1 MKKIGFIGV
10 GIMGKSMV
18 RNLMKAGFELHIY
31 ARTRSKVEDVI
42 SEGAIFHET
51 IADCVKDCDAV
62 ITIVG
67 FPVDVEEVYF
77 DKGNIL
83 DSAKEGAYLI
93 DMTTTSPMLDQKI
106 AEEGTKRGFHV
117 LDAPVTGGDTGAKA
131 GTLSIL
137 VGGSREDYEACMPL
151 FKAMGTNINYQG
163 AAGSLSI
170 VIQSLSAIIYTP
182 VMLRL
187 LGQNEYG
194 LYQLGSS
201 AVSYLSLLSFGFN
214 SSYVKFY
221 FEYKVK
227 GEEEKIRRLNSI
239 FLLVFCCLAIVS
251 CIVGGVMI
259 ASANLIFNN
268 SLSPADVHQVRILM
282 FVLVLSTALTFPN
295 IIFDCYITAHEKY
308 IFQRLIL
315 IGATVLLPILTLPL
329 LYMGYKSTALV
340 AVNLFISVF
349 RTVMNVYYCFVKL
362 EMKFQFHGMQ
372 LKVLKNVSSFSIFI
386 FLNEIASQINWNVDK
401 VILGAVQGASVVAVY
416 SVGSQFNQYFINM
429 STAVSNVFIPRVN
442 KMVAERQGDDA
453 LTALFIKI
461 GRVQYVVLS
470 AILGG
475 YLLYGKFFI
484 MKWAGEGYDAAYY
497 VGALVMIPAIIPLI
511 QNIGIEIQK
520 AKNMHKFR
528 SIVYFIIAFANLG
541 ISVPLGKYYGAIGAA
556 FGTTLATV
564 VGNIILMN
572 WYYQTK
578 IGLNIKAFF
587 KSMIRPTI
595 VLIIAYMEGLLV
607 KSFFAVDS
615 WFDFISQGAIF
626 ICVYGILLY
635 RWGFNQEEKENVR
648 RMFKRN

>member
-1 MKKIGFIGV
+1 
-10 GIMGKSMV
+10 
-18 RNLMKAGFELHIY
+18 
-31 ARTRSKVEDVI
+31 
-42 SEGAIFHET
+42 
-51 IADCVKDCDAV
+51 
-62 ITIVG
+62 
-67 FPVDVEEVYF
+67 
-77 DKGNIL
+77 
-83 DSAKEGAYLI
+83 
-93 DMTTTSPMLDQKI
+93 
-106 AEEGTKRGFHV
+106 
-117 LDAPVTGGDTGAKA
+117 
-131 GTLSIL
+131 
-137 VGGSREDYEACMPL
+137 
-151 FKAMGTNINYQG
+151 
-163 AAGSLSI
+163 
-170 VIQSLSAIIYTP
+170 
-182 VMLRL
+182 
-187 LGQNEYG
+187 
-194 LYQLGSS
+194 
-201 AVSYLSLLSFGFN
+201 
-214 SSYVKFY
+214 
-221 FEYKVK
+221 
-227 GEEEKIRRLNSI
+227 
-239 FLLVFCCLAIVS
+239 
-251 CIVGGVMI
+251 
-259 ASANLIFNN
+259 
-268 SLSPADVHQVRILM
+268 
-282 FVLVLSTALTFPN
+282 
-295 IIFDCYITAHEKY
+295 
-308 IFQRLIL
+308 
-315 IGATVLLPILTLPL
+315 
-329 LYMGYKSTALV
+329 MGYKSTALV

-372 LKVLKNVSSFSIFI
+372 LKVLKNVGSFSIFI

-442 KMVAERQGDDA
+442 KMVAERQGDDT

>member
-1 MKKIGFIGV
+1 MQKKV
-10 GIMGKSMV
+10 NQLKM
-18 RNLMKAGFELHIY
+18 
-31 ARTRSKVEDVI
+31 
-42 SEGAIFHET
+42 GAI
-51 IADCVKDCDAV
+51 
-62 ITIVG
+62 
-67 FPVDVEEVYF
+67 
-77 DKGNIL
+77 
-83 DSAKEGAYLI
+83 
-93 DMTTTSPMLDQKI
+93 
-106 AEEGTKRGFHV
+106 
-117 LDAPVTGGDTGAKA
+117 
-131 GTLSIL
+131 LS
-137 VGGSREDYEACMPL
+137 Y
-151 FKAMGTNINYQG
+151 
-163 AAGSLSI
+163 LSI

-349 RTVMNVYYCFVKL
+349 RTVMNVYYCIVKL

-372 LKVLKNVSSFSIFI
+372 LKVLKNVGSFSIFI

>member
-1 MKKIGFIGV
+1 
-10 GIMGKSMV
+10 
-18 RNLMKAGFELHIY
+18 
-31 ARTRSKVEDVI
+31 
-42 SEGAIFHET
+42 
-51 IADCVKDCDAV
+51 
-62 ITIVG
+62 
-67 FPVDVEEVYF
+67 
-77 DKGNIL
+77 
-83 DSAKEGAYLI
+83 
-93 DMTTTSPMLDQKI
+93 
-106 AEEGTKRGFHV
+106 
-117 LDAPVTGGDTGAKA
+117 
-131 GTLSIL
+131 
-137 VGGSREDYEACMPL
+137 
-151 FKAMGTNINYQG
+151 
-163 AAGSLSI
+163 
-170 VIQSLSAIIYTP
+170 
-182 VMLRL
+182 
-187 LGQNEYG
+187 
-194 LYQLGSS
+194 
-201 AVSYLSLLSFGFN
+201 
-214 SSYVKFY
+214 
-221 FEYKVK
+221 
-227 GEEEKIRRLNSI
+227 
-239 FLLVFCCLAIVS
+239 
-251 CIVGGVMI
+251 MI
-259 ASANLIFNN
+259 ASANLIFNS

-349 RTVMNVYYCFVKL
+349 RTVMNVYYCIVKL

-372 LKVLKNVSSFSIFI
+372 LKVLKNVGSFSIFI

-607 KSFFAVDS
+607 KSFCSRFV
-615 WFDFISQGAIF
+615 
-626 ICVYGILLY
+626 V
-635 RWGFNQEEKENVR
+635 
-648 RMFKRN
+648 

>member
-1 MKKIGFIGV
+1 
-10 GIMGKSMV
+10 
-18 RNLMKAGFELHIY
+18 
-31 ARTRSKVEDVI
+31 
-42 SEGAIFHET
+42 
-51 IADCVKDCDAV
+51 
-62 ITIVG
+62 
-67 FPVDVEEVYF
+67 
-77 DKGNIL
+77 
-83 DSAKEGAYLI
+83 
-93 DMTTTSPMLDQKI
+93 
-106 AEEGTKRGFHV
+106 
-117 LDAPVTGGDTGAKA
+117 
-131 GTLSIL
+131 
-137 VGGSREDYEACMPL
+137 
-151 FKAMGTNINYQG
+151 
-163 AAGSLSI
+163 
-170 VIQSLSAIIYTP
+170 
-182 VMLRL
+182 
-187 LGQNEYG
+187 
-194 LYQLGSS
+194 
-201 AVSYLSLLSFGFN
+201 
-214 SSYVKFY
+214 
-221 FEYKVK
+221 
-227 GEEEKIRRLNSI
+227 
-239 FLLVFCCLAIVS
+239 
-251 CIVGGVMI
+251 
-259 ASANLIFNN
+259 
-268 SLSPADVHQVRILM
+268 M

-349 RTVMNVYYCFVKL
+349 RTVMNVYYCIVKL

-372 LKVLKNVSSFSIFI
+372 LKVLKNVGSFSIFI

>member
-1 MKKIGFIGV
+1 
-10 GIMGKSMV
+10 
-18 RNLMKAGFELHIY
+18 
-31 ARTRSKVEDVI
+31 
-42 SEGAIFHET
+42 
-51 IADCVKDCDAV
+51 
-62 ITIVG
+62 
-67 FPVDVEEVYF
+67 
-77 DKGNIL
+77 
-83 DSAKEGAYLI
+83 
-93 DMTTTSPMLDQKI
+93 
-106 AEEGTKRGFHV
+106 
-117 LDAPVTGGDTGAKA
+117 
-131 GTLSIL
+131 
-137 VGGSREDYEACMPL
+137 
-151 FKAMGTNINYQG
+151 
-163 AAGSLSI
+163 
-170 VIQSLSAIIYTP
+170 
-182 VMLRL
+182 
-187 LGQNEYG
+187 
-194 LYQLGSS
+194 
-201 AVSYLSLLSFGFN
+201 
-214 SSYVKFY
+214 
-221 FEYKVK
+221 
-227 GEEEKIRRLNSI
+227 
-239 FLLVFCCLAIVS
+239 
-251 CIVGGVMI
+251 
-259 ASANLIFNN
+259 
-268 SLSPADVHQVRILM
+268 
-282 FVLVLSTALTFPN
+282 
-295 IIFDCYITAHEKY
+295 
-308 IFQRLIL
+308 
-315 IGATVLLPILTLPL
+315 
-329 LYMGYKSTALV
+329 
-340 AVNLFISVF
+340 
-349 RTVMNVYYCFVKL
+349 
-362 EMKFQFHGMQ
+362 
-372 LKVLKNVSSFSIFI
+372 
-386 FLNEIASQINWNVDK
+386 
-401 VILGAVQGASVVAVY
+401 
-416 SVGSQFNQYFINM
+416 
-429 STAVSNVFIPRVN
+429 
-442 KMVAERQGDDA
+442 MVAERQGDDA

-626 ICVYGILLY
+626 ICVYGVLLY

>member
-1 MKKIGFIGV
+1 MQKKV
-10 GIMGKSMV
+10 NQLK
-18 RNLMKAGFELHIY
+18 
-31 ARTRSKVEDVI
+31 
-42 SEGAIFHET
+42 
-51 IADCVKDCDAV
+51 
-62 ITIVG
+62 
-67 FPVDVEEVYF
+67 
-77 DKGNIL
+77 
-83 DSAKEGAYLI
+83 
-93 DMTTTSPMLDQKI
+93 
-106 AEEGTKRGFHV
+106 
-117 LDAPVTGGDTGAKA
+117 
-131 GTLSIL
+131 
-137 VGGSREDYEACMPL
+137 
-151 FKAMGTNINYQG
+151 MGTILSY
-163 AAGSLSI
+163 LSI
-170 VIQSLSAIIYTP
+170 VIQSLCAIIYTP

-227 GEEEKIRRLNSI
+227 GEEEEIRRLNSI

-251 CIVGGVMI
+251 CIVGGGMI
-259 ASANLIFNN
+259 ASADLIFNT
-268 SLSPADVHQVRILM
+268 SLSAADVHQVRILM
-282 FVLVLSTALTFPN
+282 FILVLSTALTFPN
-295 IIFDCYITAHEKY
+295 IIFDCYIIAHEKY
-308 IFQRLIL
+308 IFQRLVL

-340 AVNLFISVF
+340 AVNLFISVL
-349 RTVMNVYYCFVKL
+349 RTVMNVYYCIVKL
-362 EMKFQFHGMQ
+362 GMKFQFHGMQ
-372 LKVLKNVSSFSIFI
+372 LKVLKNVGSFSIFI
-386 FLNEIASQINWNVDK
+386 FLNEIATQINWNVDK
-401 VILGAVQGASVVAVY
+401 VILGAVQGASVVAIY

-442 KMVAERQGDDA
+442 KMVAEKQGNDV

-572 WYYQTK
+572 WYYQTR

-607 KSFFAVDS
+607 KRFFAVDS
-615 WFDFISQGAIF
+615 WFAFISQVAVF
-626 ICVYGILLY
+626 VCVYGILLY
-635 RWGFNQEEKENVR
+635 VWGFNQEEKENVR